1 MLEAALLAIVQNVIS
16 NYISD
21 LLINRRNTKTRSEV
35 IETVKGQ
42 LTSLGEMR
50 SQIDALTMA
59 VHELDF
65 LVRQTTPLHCKGIF

>member
-50 SQIDALTMA
+50 SQIGALTMA

-65 LVRQTTPLHCKGIF
+65 LVRQTTPLHWQGNF